1 MGGSVRQSRRE
12 SFIPMGKRTLLFLTG
27 ATLAAA
33 YFLWPRSGRRGPR
46 RIPPLR
52 TDDLYYSHLNPDELM
67 SRHLCDLNDATEA
80 QLQTLGLD
88 SDSVQR
94 LLDNRPYRSK
104 LELVSRM
111 ILTEDAYASIKD
123 KIGVA
128 RGDEPVKTA

>member
-1 MGGSVRQSRRE
+1 MGN
-12 SFIPMGKRTLLFLTG
+12 RTLLFLTG
-27 ATLAAA
+27 VSLVAA
-33 YFLWPRSGRRGPR
+33 YFMWLRSSKRTPR
-46 RIPPLR
+46 RVRPLR
-52 TDDLYYSHLNPDELM
+52 AEDLYYSHLNPDELI
-67 SRHLCDLNDATEA
+67 SRHLLDLNDANEA

-88 SDSVQR
+88 PDAVQR

-111 ILTEDAYASIKD
+111 VLTENIYATIKD